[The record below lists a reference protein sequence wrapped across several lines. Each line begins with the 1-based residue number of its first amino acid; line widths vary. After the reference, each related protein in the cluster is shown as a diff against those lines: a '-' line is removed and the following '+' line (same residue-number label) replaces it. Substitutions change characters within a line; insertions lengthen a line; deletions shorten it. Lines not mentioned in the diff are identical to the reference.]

1 MHTNTLLNN
10 SIDMAPTEREAL
22 AYRSL
27 TAQVTDLKAA
37 LAAIG
42 RPAELALLISN
53 LEHDVEVFRHQ
64 EVLARHWHWLDDRVS
79 SIDGEIKNLEKK

>member
-1 MHTNTLLNN
+1 
-10 SIDMAPTEREAL
+10 MAPTEREAL

-27 TAQVTDLKAA
+27 TAQIADLKAGST
-37 LAAIG
+37 AIG
-42 RPAELALLISN
+42 SPAELMVLISN

-79 SIDGEIKNLEKK
+79 NIDAEIKEQQNK